1 MTINCTGYSQ
11 FIHKYLQYSISTVY
25 TVITPYLNK
34 RLKNDN
40 VIKPVIY
47 VLAIEMS
54 RVFVL
59 QFTTKQDFCNS
70 G

>member
-40 VIKPVIY
+40 GN
-47 VLAIEMS
+47 LCMAIEMS